1 MEESRHSLQL
11 ELVERTEEAG
21 QLVLRLR
28 AAEARSLEA
37 QQSLERGEQARLEA
51 EARLR
56 GLNSA
61 LQGVRVGSR
70 PGTPSRWKGWMAR
83 GWLGGRRQVGIMANH
98 MKITLKWQEGQK
110 TKVRSY
116 KVH

>member
-61 LQGVRVGSR
+61 LQGVSVGSR
-70 PGTPSRWKGWMAR
+70 PGTPSRWENGVI
-83 GWLGGRRQVGIMANH
+83 QSC
-98 MKITLKWQEGQK
+98 K
-110 TKVRSY
+110 TS
-116 KVH
+116 